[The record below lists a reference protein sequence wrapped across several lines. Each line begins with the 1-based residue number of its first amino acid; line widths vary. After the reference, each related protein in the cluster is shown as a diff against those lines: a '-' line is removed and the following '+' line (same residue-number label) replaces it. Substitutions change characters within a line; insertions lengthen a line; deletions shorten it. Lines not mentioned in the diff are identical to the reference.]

1 MNWIKDI
8 EGVDIYII
16 DQILKGRISPASRI
30 LDAGC
35 GTGRNIRPFLENG
48 FDFIAIDP
56 DEEKIR
62 TLKDVHRSYSDNF
75 LTKNI
80 EDFEDESGFDLI
92 ICSAVLHF
100 AQNDEHFNTM
110 FEKLVKLLQP
120 EGILFIRMTSNMGM
134 NSTKYNTTG
143 NFELPDGTTRY
154 LITRERI
161 DDLQN
166 ENSLS
171 LLDPVKS
178 TLVEDLRSMT
188 TIVFQKSTPE
198 IM

>member
-8 EGVDIYII
+8 EGVDIYLI

-48 FDFIAIDP
+48 FNFIAIDP
-56 DEEKIR
+56 DEEKIKK
-62 TLKDVHRSYSDNF
+62 LKDEHHPFSDRF
-75 LTKNI
+75 LIKNI

-100 AQNDEHFNTM
+100 AQNDEHFKTM
-110 FEKLVKLLQP
+110 FDNLVKLLRP

-134 NSTKYNTTG
+134 NTVKYNSTG
-143 NFELPDGTTRY
+143 KFELPDGTTRY
-154 LITRERI
+154 LITREKI
-161 DDLQN
+161 SELQN
-166 ENSLS
+166 EYWLS

-188 TIVFQKSTPE
+188 TIVFQNPTTE
-198 IM
+198 LM